1 MMAQVVEG
9 AELSIR
15 SVERAGE
22 VFKEIEESALNSTT
36 RAREIADASSQQVA
50 RNQEILQV
58 VSRNLD
64 EVVKIQRAM
73 DEQQKG
79 QDLIVSSAEKIRDV
93 SRELKQS
100 ANEQSREGAV
110 ITKAIMETHEFSRRI
125 QETMD
130 AEKSA
135 SKKIV
140 ASLDRITE
148 ATYGIDS
155 ALGSLEGLVADL
167 SALAEKL
174 GPEVSRFKL
183 PGS

>member
-1 MMAQVVEG
+1 
-9 AELSIR
+9 
-15 SVERAGE
+15 
-22 VFKEIEESALNSTT
+22 
-36 RAREIADASSQQVA
+36 
-50 RNQEILQV
+50 
-58 VSRNLD
+58 
-64 EVVKIQRAM
+64 
-73 DEQQKG
+73 
-79 QDLIVSSAEKIRDV
+79 
-93 SRELKQS
+93 
-100 ANEQSREGAV
+100 
-110 ITKAIMETHEFSRRI
+110 
-125 QETMD
+125 MD